1 MKSVAL
7 VTVACAAL
15 SWMLPVAAPQAVPAA
30 PAPWLTMSFPYRKSD
45 RSTRIWLK
53 CSPREGWRPELFYF
67 YWRSEHSEWT
77 QLTYRKINLLEVP
90 TSYLTKQVFACLY
103 QESKNGRRFHS
114 PFSNEVAFSL
124 SESPP
129 PATLSPNP
137 HYPFY
142 IPGEE
147 VTLTCSAADAWK
159 VRSYTFY
166 KHLPG
171 QLPTQLPRQG
181 TGPAEHLRVEEGSAA
196 FYSCTYWVLS
206 QEGNEIQAQQSNI
219 FNLTVRKTPPAPQ
232 LSVAPWHSVYTQGE
246 SIRLNCSVPE
256 GVPVVAYAFYQKQD
270 QWSKE
275 LAHTKRLPY
284 TAFGVDE
291 TTAGNYSCTYWL
303 SLSWQTLESSQS
315 SFVSIAWTETPAA
328 ANLSV
333 SPGHSVYI
341 RGENITLTCSAPTEV
356 DVARYTFYRKEDQVS
371 KELQRNEMG
380 PSETFRVDET
390 ASGNYS
396 CAYWLLTSGRE
407 LESSRSSFSSIA
419 WTDPPPPPVLTV
431 DPPSGELREGDRL
444 LLSCSADGS
453 PAERRFR
460 FFKDGAELASSSEDS
475 LGSSRELG
483 NASTALRILQ
493 AELHH
498 TGEFGC
504 RYEENVSGRWILSL
518 WSPKVDIT
526 VSAKWTLEYLCFAL
540 VLLLLLIPLGVCFW
554 RKRNGAKQK
563 TEPEKP
569 AQDVQDPQSGQESEL
584 TYALLDFPAA
594 AAHSGREGE
603 NRLRMAQMRTVV
615 YSEVKLPPPGNRAAK

>member
-1 MKSVAL
+1 MQRRMRSTFLDAARGRLEGAAHKSVVKTIWWKRERRL
-7 VTVACAAL
+7 LTACSKEEIGL
-15 SWMLPVAAPQAVPAA
+15 GDLNGVVYPFPAPQAVPAA

-124 SESPP
+124 S
-129 PATLSPNP
+129 
-137 HYPFY
+137 
-142 IPGEE
+142 GEE

-526 VSAKWTLEYLCFAL
+526 
-540 VLLLLLIPLGVCFW
+540 
-554 RKRNGAKQK
+554 GAKQK